1 MILVVHIFPMVTD
14 KIKELADLKE
24 KAAKLEAKVIVER
37 RAELAALPAAYG
49 YDNLK
54 AFIKALKESA
64 GKRRGRKPG
73 KQGKPGRPAGKRKR
87 AKVTPEIRDKVKAAV
102 QAGEKGAAIAK
113 KYSLSVQTVQNI
125 KKAFGLVKSRSAAS
139 AAS

>member
-1 MILVVHIFPMVTD
+1 MVLAVHIFPMVTE

>member
-1 MILVVHIFPMVTD
+1 MILAVHIFPMVTD

-87 AKVTPEIRDKVKAAV
+87 AKVTPEIREKVKVAV

-139 AAS
+139 

>member
-1 MILVVHIFPMVTD
+1 MVTD
-14 KIKELADLKE
+14 KIKELAELKE

-73 KQGKPGRPAGKRKR
+73 KLGKPGRPPGKRKR
-87 AKVTPEIRDKVKAAV
+87 ARVTPEIREKVKAAV
-102 QAGEKGAAIAK
+102 QAGEKGAAIARK
-113 KYSLSVQTVQNI
+113 FSLSVQTVQNI
-125 KKAFGLVKSRSAAS
+125 KKAFGLIKSRSAA
-139 AAS
+139 AASA